1 MKKVN
6 LKNLV
11 NFFYEIGTLRRVQR
25 SYHINVL
32 EDTESV
38 AEHTHRAM
46 IVAYTLAKLVG
57 CDAQKALMMSA
68 FHDMPETRTSDSN
81 WIQKQYM
88 NQDEEKA
95 LHAQLSLMGGL
106 GDDIDDLLAEYQK
119 RETLEAKVAKDAD
132 NIEYYLSLREIE
144 LRGNREAARRLSGK
158 NVLDTL
164 YTDEA
169 KELTR
174 LLLEVGPTEWTLQD
188 LRETFKKYKVEGDKK
203 I

>member
-1 MKKVN
+1 
-6 LKNLV
+6 
-11 NFFYEIGTLRRVQR
+11 
-25 SYHINVL
+25 
-32 EDTESV
+32 
-38 AEHTHRAM
+38 M

>member
-11 NFFYEIGTLRRVQR
+11 NFFYEIGTLRRIRR

-46 IVAYTLAKLVG
+46 IIAYTLAKMVG
-57 CDAQKALMMSA
+57 CDAHKALMMSA

-88 NQDEEKA
+88 NQDEDKA
-95 LHAQLSLMGGL
+95 LHAQLSLMGGF
-106 GDDIDDLLAEYQK
+106 GDEIGELLEEYHK
-119 RETLEAKVAKDAD
+119 RETIESKVAKDAD
-132 NIEYYLSLREIE
+132 NMEYYLSLRELE
-144 LRGNREAARRLSGK
+144 LRGNLEAKRRLSGK
-158 NVLDTL
+158 SVLDTL

-169 KELTR
+169 KELTKE
-174 LLLEVGPTEWTLQD
+174 LLTVGPTEWTLSD
-188 LRETFKKYKVEGDKK
+188 LKETFKKYKVK
-203 I
+203 